1 MGSWISRLL
10 GAREIERARQY
21 STTGFAMAFLMG
33 IFFLLFGLWLIT
45 PLMRFLG
52 STPTILPYAKSYGF
66 YILIAA
72 PAFTTSCVMNNILR
86 YEGLA
91 KLAMVGLVT
100 GGVLNTILAPILIFT
115 FHLGI
120 QGAGLSTAI

>member
-1 MGSWISRLL
+1 MC
-10 GAREIERARQY
+10 
-21 STTGFAMAFLMG
+21 
-33 IFFLLFGLWLIT
+33 
-45 PLMRFLG
+45 FLG

-100 GGVLNTILAPILIFT
+100 GGVLNTILDPILIFT

-120 QGAGLSTAI
+120 QGAGLSTAISQYISMFILFAMFAQKRSQSRIECDI

>member
-1 MGSWISRLL
+1 
-10 GAREIERARQY
+10 
-21 STTGFAMAFLMG
+21 
-33 IFFLLFGLWLIT
+33 
-45 PLMRFLG
+45 MRFLG

-100 GGVLNTILAPILIFT
+100 GGVLNTILDPILIFT

-120 QGAGLSTAI
+120 QGAGLSTAISQYISMFILLRCLLRSGHKVGLNGDI